1 MATHKV
7 PQDVEA
13 EDKLIGFLSLKQFIF
28 VILGVGFSWLT
39 FFFATKIHPLVAIIW
54 IPPAGFFLLLGL
66 YQRKDQ
72 PTEVFLLSA
81 LRFYLKPH
89 VRKWDQEGYEDRVII
104 TAPPKI
110 EKHYTKDFSREEAV
124 SRLGTLSHL
133 MDSRGWTTKLAGDWQ
148 NPQLATAAAS
158 DRLVQPGQL
167 RSPGVDL
174 QQYMQPPDVMDES
187 SSLVAQDFASR
198 LTQTDSDARQHAL
211 DVVQAARQNT
221 SKTQQASDTSTT
233 QPAQQVPQAQAT
245 QTTHSSVTSA
255 QNDSDDTATEI
266 RLH

>member
-13 EDKLIGFLSLKQFIF
+13 EDKLVGFLSLKQFIF
-28 VILGVGFSWLT
+28 VILGIGFGWLT
-39 FFFATKIHPLVAIIW
+39 FFFATKIHPLLGIIW
-54 IPPAGFFLLLGL
+54 VPPTAFFLLLGL

-72 PTEVFLLSA
+72 PTEVFLISA
-81 LRFYLKPH
+81 LRFYMKPH

-148 NPQLATAAAS
+148 NPQFATAAAS

-167 RSPGVDL
+167 RAPGVDL
-174 QQYMQPPDVMDES
+174 QQYMQPPDVMDEN
-187 SSLVAQDFASR
+187 SSLVAQDFQSR
-198 LTQTDSDARQHAL
+198 LSQTNSDARQHAL
-211 DVVQAARQNT
+211 EIVESARVGANKAVGQP
-221 SKTQQASDTSTT
+221 TT
-233 QPAQQVPQAQAT
+233 QATPTPATTPSQPQAVSLD
-245 QTTHSSVTSA
+245 QTFEEQDGSVGI
-255 QNDSDDTATEI
+255 N
-266 RLH
+266 LH